1 MCKYGHIR
9 MPHMWRSEDSLRLGS
24 LFHLIWNKA
33 SCSPSCI
40 PDKLTLIA
48 CWPYRLCCC
57 VQPCADSRDLN
68 SGPPFI
74 LHMLYALG
82 HLHSSVSFFLRPDLL
97 AVKPR
102 QTSVM
107 HYSCF
112 NHCSAEITDITT
124 TLSLLTSHS
133 EEEIQSGSVGKV
145 PAISAWRQ
153 ATWVQISQYKLGVMS
168 CSCNPDAGGT
178 LTDPWSS

>member
-1 MCKYGHIR
+1 MEI
-9 MPHMWRSEDSLRLGS
+9 WRQPQVRVLVPPYLKQGLLFTIVYTRQTNLDSLLALKTVLLCPALCWSQGS
-24 LFHLIWNKA
+24 ELRSSIYTA
-33 SCSPSCI
+33 
-40 PDKLTLIA
+40 
-48 CWPYRLCCC
+48 
-57 VQPCADSRDLN
+57 
-68 SGPPFI
+68 
-74 LHMLYALG
+74 YALCIRP
-82 HLHSSVSFFLRPDLL
+82 SSQFCFVFMRPDLL

-168 CSCNPDAGGT
+168 CT
-178 LTDPWSS
+178 QPWRWRYTNRSLKLLVSW